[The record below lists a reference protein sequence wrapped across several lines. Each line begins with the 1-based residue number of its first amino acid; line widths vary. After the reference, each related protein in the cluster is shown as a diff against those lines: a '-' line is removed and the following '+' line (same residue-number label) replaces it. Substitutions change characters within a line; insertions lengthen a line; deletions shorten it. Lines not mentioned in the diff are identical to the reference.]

1 MAACVVNTLVLVAG
15 AAHELFWGDLNSKL
29 LADTAVFSGL
39 VQSSSQM
46 LDLDCPMATSAVLS
60 HHDS

>member
-15 AAHELFWGDLNSKL
+15 AAHDLFWGDLNSKL

-46 LDLDCPMATSAVLS
+46 LDLDYPMATSAVVS